1 MQVVLSLHDPEMAD
15 DAVLQ
20 LAREVCG
27 DLNRETSVKAE
38 LAETVGPEGSK
49 GDGSI
54 PAIALEIAMHASA
67 VVIGYTAK
75 DILFDLAKHLKTYF
89 DRRPKLTME
98 LTLPD
103 GRNLS
108 ITGHHVQPGEV
119 QATALK
125 LQDLLES
132 QA

>member
-1 MQVVLSLHDPEMAD
+1 MQVVLSLHDPELPEDGM
-15 DAVLQ
+15 LQ
-20 LAREVCG
+20 FTREVCV
-27 DLNRETSVKAE
+27 DLNREMPMKAE
-38 LAETVGPEGSK
+38 LVEAAGPEGSK

-75 DILFDLAKHLKTYF
+75 DILFDFAKHMKSYF

-108 ITGHHVQPGEV
+108 IQGHHVQPDEV
-119 QATALK
+119 KATALK